1 MDFLVSS
8 GIEQYYEAKRPPQ
21 RTSKVAKAKG
31 ETFII
36 TEGGNHSKVQIGSWS
51 EPIPKHREIAENLA
65 RAIIRRSQQ

>member
-1 MDFLVSS
+1 MGLTSIV
-8 GIEQYYEAKRPPQ
+8 KRRDLLKELQ
-21 RTSKVAKAKG
+21 KVAKAKG